1 MIVPIGGRGVL
12 FPGDNGGR
20 WRLTIQQ
27 PARAQMTMKSAPY
40 DLRRMSKA
48 ALAAV
53 AIVLA
58 VHGQCRADYPEKPI
72 RLLLPFPAGGAVDFV
87 ARLVSA
93 RMADE
98 LGRPFVI
105 ENKAGAGG
113 IIATDATA
121 KATPDGYTLLLTTPN
136 HTINAALNPKLPYD
150 TERDLVPVSIWAEVP
165 ELLVSHPAAP
175 FNSFAGFV
183 EYARKNP
190 GKLNYASAGN
200 GTLPHVTMELLLRRS
215 GIDVAH
221 IPYRG
226 AAPAMTDLLAGQ
238 VQLKMDT
245 YATANQLVA
254 DGKLRAL
261 AYARRARSALM
272 PNVPTVAEMGL
283 AGYEGILWIGMMAPA
298 GTPRQ
303 IVDRL
308 AIAAQRATHA
318 RDLAERL
325 KRDGVDPVGST
336 PEAFGALI
344 TREIREWRDLAQ
356 SSKIT
361 PRLTRPVPFSAN
373 KRKFSMPILTQGP
386 DPNPKTPRLRT
397 PPGACDAHIH
407 LFGPAAKYPFAPD
420 SPYTSHD
427 ALPETFI
434 ALQDK
439 LGLESRRHRQSRRL
453 WPQLSAACRH
463 ARALPRPLPRHR
475 ADAGR
480 HRRVRVRPAHAARRA
495 RAAHDE
501 REARPARS
509 ELFARDRRARG
520 RARVARAVLSA

>member
-1 MIVPIGGRGVL
+1 M
-12 FPGDNGGR
+12 
-20 WRLTIQQ
+20 TI
-27 PARAQMTMKSAPY
+27 KSAFPSF
-40 DLRRMSKA
+40 RRMSKA
-48 ALAAV
+48 ALAA
-53 AIVLA
+53 AALVLA
-58 VHGQCRADYPEKPI
+58 MHGRCWADYPEKPI

-121 KATPDGYTLLLTTPN
+121 KAAPDGYTVLLTTPN

-150 TERDLVPVSIWAEVP
+150 PEKDLVPVSLWAEVP

-175 FNSFAGFV
+175 FDSFAGFV

-200 GTLPHVTMELLLRRS
+200 GTLPHVSMELLLRRT
-215 GIDVAH
+215 GIEVAH

-254 DGKLRAL
+254 DSKLRAL
-261 AYARRARSALM
+261 AYASRARSMLM

-283 AGYEGILWIGMMAPA
+283 PGYEGILWIGMMAPA
-298 GTPRQ
+298 GTPRPV
-303 IVDRL
+303 IDKL

-318 RDLAERL
+318 PDLAERL
-325 KRDGVDPVGST
+325 KRDGVDPAGGT

-344 TREIREWRDLAQ
+344 VREIREWRNLAQ

-361 PRLTRPVPFSAN
+361 L
-373 KRKFSMPILTQGP
+373 
-386 DPNPKTPRLRT
+386 D
-397 PPGACDAHIH
+397 
-407 LFGPAAKYPFAPD
+407 
-420 SPYTSHD
+420 
-427 ALPETFI
+427 
-434 ALQDK
+434 
-439 LGLESRRHRQSRRL
+439 
-453 WPQLSAACRH
+453 
-463 ARALPRPLPRHR
+463 
-475 ADAGR
+475 
-480 HRRVRVRPAHAARRA
+480 
-495 RAAHDE
+495 
-501 REARPARS
+501 
-509 ELFARDRRARG
+509 
-520 RARVARAVLSA
+520 

>member
-1 MIVPIGGRGVL
+1 M
-12 FPGDNGGR
+12 
-20 WRLTIQQ
+20 TIQ
-27 PARAQMTMKSAPY
+27 SATSFSW
-40 DLRRMSKA
+40 RRSKA
-48 ALAAV
+48 AVAAV
-53 AIVLA
+53 ALVIA
-58 VHGQCRADYPEKPI
+58 MFGPCRADYPEKPI

-121 KATPDGYTLLLTTPN
+121 KAAADGYTLLLTTPN

-150 TERDLVPVSIWAEVP
+150 TQKDLVPVSIWAEVP

-175 FNSFAGFV
+175 FDSFTGFV
-183 EYARKNP
+183 DYARKNP
-190 GKLNYASAGN
+190 GRLNYASAGN
-200 GTLPHVTMELLLRRS
+200 GTLPHMSMELLLRRT
-215 GIDVAH
+215 GIEVAH

-245 YATANQLVA
+245 YATARQLVA

-261 AYARRARSALM
+261 AFASRARSTLM

-298 GTPRQ
+298 GTPRP
-303 IVDRL
+303 IIDKL
-308 AIAAQRATHA
+308 ALAAQHATQA

-325 KRDGVDPVGST
+325 KRDGVDPAGST

-344 TREIREWRDLAQ
+344 IREIGEWRNLAQ

-361 PRLTRPVPFSAN
+361 L
-373 KRKFSMPILTQGP
+373 
-386 DPNPKTPRLRT
+386 D
-397 PPGACDAHIH
+397 
-407 LFGPAAKYPFAPD
+407 
-420 SPYTSHD
+420 
-427 ALPETFI
+427 
-434 ALQDK
+434 
-439 LGLESRRHRQSRRL
+439 
-453 WPQLSAACRH
+453 
-463 ARALPRPLPRHR
+463 
-475 ADAGR
+475 
-480 HRRVRVRPAHAARRA
+480 
-495 RAAHDE
+495 
-501 REARPARS
+501 
-509 ELFARDRRARG
+509 
-520 RARVARAVLSA
+520 